1 MVSLA
6 NDSLERNVLFVRFIC
21 TFFLLQRSD
30 NGTTIDRGRPEQ
42 NDSLERIVLSDFL
55 MVLKPTFSS

>member
-21 TFFLLQRSD
+21 TFFLLQWSG
-30 NGTTIDRGRPEQ
+30 NGTTIDRGCPEQ
-42 NDSLERIVLSDFL
+42 NDSLERIVLSAFL
-55 MVLKPTFSS
+55 MAL